1 MCAFL
6 TAAKCVPRKVRLA
19 STFYYRDFSFSLSSN
34 YQGPI
39 QPQERYQASTGIG
52 VVMFTVWTPQLL
64 GNVKINQRGWA
75 KGHAR
80 AIVEI
85 NEGQDTSDFK

>member
-1 MCAFL
+1 
-6 TAAKCVPRKVRLA
+6 
-19 STFYYRDFSFSLSSN
+19 
-34 YQGPI
+34 
-39 QPQERYQASTGIG
+39 
-52 VVMFTVWTPQLL
+52 MFIVQTPQLL